1 MGKDLTKRK
10 RAKHASEWTFQDLQ
24 DYMNYR
30 ACDGNWS
37 MFTAMAFLEFYNTRP
52 NPIFSRKKK
61 LEKWFQEHKGE
72 ILNLEDDPIYDIET
86 GEFVSEESNH

>member
-1 MGKDLTKRK
+1 MA
-10 RAKHASEWTFQDLQ
+10 RAKHIKDWTFQDLQ

-37 MFTAMAFLEFYNTRP
+37 MFMAMAFIEFYETRP
-52 NPIFSRKKK
+52 HPIFFKKKK

-72 ILNLEDDPIYDIET
+72 ILNLEANPIYDIET
-86 GEFVSEESNH
+86 GEYVDDKESIN